1 MPVTYFVAIRPQSNE
16 HHTVHK
22 EGCPFM
28 PDDSKRIKLG
38 EFKSAFDALNEGKS
52 HFKMSDSCRFCSGEH
67 HSDVNK
73 NTYPQLFLPESLLTL
88 EKLAN
93 NWDSALQCCVN

>member
-1 MPVTYFVAIRPQSNE
+1 MPVTYFVATRPQSNE

-38 EFKSAFDALNEGKS
+38 QFKSTFDALNEGRRHYTK
-52 HFKMSDSCRFCSGEH
+52 SDSCRFCSKEH
-67 HSDVNK
+67 HSDVHK
-73 NTYPQLFLPESLLTL
+73 YTFPEILLPERLLTID
-88 EKLAN
+88 KLAN
-93 NWDSALQCCVN
+93 TWESALQSSVN